1 MKKDPQGS
9 FFFLAPQVRGRD
21 AESLLGE
28 SGLIGQF
35 KKQLAERMFGVV
47 EGTRIPAPLPP
58 QPERL
63 QGHEAGRWCAGVN
76 TLNASVLA
84 LAEKKKARA
93 KSDLYEMVETR
104 RIELPT
110 FALRT
115 RHSPS

>member
-1 MKKDPQGS
+1 MKKDPRGS
-9 FFFLAPQVRGRD
+9 FFFLAPQVGGGD

-28 SGLIGQF
+28 SGLIGQL
-35 KKQLAERMFGVV
+35 KKQLAERMLGAM
-47 EGTRIPAPLPP
+47 EAWIPAPLPP
-58 QPERL
+58 PPERL
-63 QGHEAGRWCAGVN
+63 QGHETGRWCAGVN